1 MQKHLSIVAAAA
13 LTVGGMGYT
22 AAWADSAAN
31 PNDPAA
37 QPTPANAAQR
47 AGENAETAA
56 DRAAAGQ
63 GLKGTAQAPD
73 AEGIRDVL
81 ASSTEAAFTP
91 GGFDDLVERFVD
103 ADRNRIGQ
111 AMPSD
116 EELSALNDQIRAFR
130 DAWKAKYNQEFDI
143 ENEELVFASGYQIMQ
158 GEIGDRARTAGER
171 QPGDPAVTGTVET
184 RETSGSV
191 TVDPNAPRDPNA
203 PAGERVENAAERTG
217 EAVRDAADATG
228 DAARN
233 AADRAQQATGVD
245 APGNDASDRNLNDP
259 GRNIATVT
267 IAASHGKPEVKVPMI
282 HEAGGWK
289 LDIPDSMDAA
299 KFRDSVKEA
308 MSKVGSM
315 KAEWPAD
322 PNEAYRAVSHE
333 VLAAIFADGA
343 GDSSA
348 QPAGFGSQ
356 PDAGQGL
363 GSQPNAGQ
371 DLNRDPAAPATP
383 AEPATPA
390 QPQ

>member
-1 MQKHLSIVAAAA
+1 MKKHLCIVAAAA
-13 LTVGGMGYT
+13 LAVGGMGLSSLHAQD
-22 AAWADSAAN
+22 AAPAEDRNALERAADSTGEAVRDAGEATGDAARDVTRGTRDTLGLNEDAAAN
-31 PNDPAA
+31 PN
-37 QPTPANAAQR
+37 
-47 AGENAETAA
+47 AE
-56 DRAAAGQ
+56 
-63 GLKGTAQAPD
+63 
-73 AEGIRDVL
+73 EIHDVL
-81 ASSTEAAFTP
+81 AQVTEAAATK
-91 GGFDDLVERFVD
+91 GGLDDMVERFVD
-103 ADRNRIGQ
+103 ADRNRLGQ
-111 AMPSD
+111 NQDALKD
-116 EELSALNDQIRAFR
+116 NAELDGTIAQLHED
-130 DAWKAKYNQEFDI
+130 WKAKYNQDFDI
-143 ENEELVFASGYQIMQ
+143 ADEKKVFGEGGFAMIRE
-158 GEIGDRARTAGER
+158 GEIGEGARTAGER
-171 QPGDPAVTGTVET
+171 LDT
-184 RETSGSV
+184 
-191 TVDPNAPRDPNA
+191 
-203 PAGERVENAAERTG
+203 AGRQTDD
-217 EAVRDAADATG
+217 AVRDSADTAT
-228 DAARN
+228 DAAR
-233 AADRAQQATGVD
+233 DTGID
-245 APGNDASDRNLNDP
+245 APRVDTSGDTAADRNLNDP